1 MSSNKIIVYQL
12 LNLSTAE
19 RSQALSGVASQ
30 VRSQLE
36 MMVPEE
42 NREKFSVI
50 VLLDGEDPMDIEFSR
65 CPVLSV
71 SQFLQVE
78 SLKA

>member
-1 MSSNKIIVYQL
+1 MKTIVYQL
-12 LNLSTAE
+12 LNLASAE
-19 RSQALSGVASQ
+19 RSQALSGNASQ

-36 MMVPEE
+36 LLVPEE
-42 NREKFSVI
+42 NREKFAVI
-50 VLLDGEDPMDIEFSR
+50 VLLDGDDPLDFDFSR